1 MNEPAN
7 AYALHD
13 APGHSRASQWLAS
26 AIAIVAAHLA
36 LIAAA
41 LAWYQQ
47 APPPGVEMPTIL
59 VDLSPAPAAP
69 AVQPQDLAPGPT
81 MQQAPEPAER
91 EKLTD
96 EPERR
101 QAEVQPQLQ
110 PQVQPE
116 PQPVPVAPAPE
127 VALPPPAKPVEHAK
141 PAEPTKSVS
150 KPKPEP
156 KRVARDEP
164 KRKRAEAKPDSRE
177 PPAPRTTA
185 APRAERQAS
194 LQSAAQAGRAA
205 AAAALPSYRDRLA
218 AHLARYKQYP
228 SASKSAGEQGTALL
242 SFTVGRSGQVLA
254 SRLARSSGHPAL
266 DAETLAMIRRA
277 QPLPSFPPEM
287 TQASLSFT
295 VPVNFSLR

>member
-13 APGHSRASQWLAS
+13 EPGRGRAQQWLAS
-26 AIAIVAAHLA
+26 AIAIVAAHLV

-47 APPPGVEMPTIL
+47 APPPGVDMPVIT
-59 VDLSPAPAAP
+59 VDLSPASAAP
-69 AVQPQDLAPGPT
+69 ALQQQDLAPGPT

-91 EKLTD
+91 SEPNKPTD
-96 EPERR
+96 EPVQR
-101 QAEVQPQLQ
+101 QAEPQTA
-110 PQVQPE
+110 
-116 PQPVPVAPAPE
+116 PVPVAPSPE
-127 VALPPPAKPVEHAK
+127 VALPQPARPVEIAK
-141 PAEPTKSVS
+141 PAEAAKPSA

-156 KRVARDEP
+156 KRAARDEA
-164 KRKRAEAKPDSRE
+164 RRQRAEAKPESRE

-185 APRAERQAS
+185 APRAERQAA

-205 AAAALPSYRDRLA
+205 AAAALPSYRERLV

-228 SASKSAGEQGTALL
+228 SASKAAGDQGTALL

-254 SRLARSSGHPAL
+254 SRLARSSGHSAL
-266 DAETLAMIRRA
+266 DAETMAMIHRA
-277 QPLPSFPPEM
+277 QPLPSFPPEL
-287 TQASLSFT
+287 TQASMSFT
-295 VPVNFSLR
+295 VPINFSLR

>member
-1 MNEPAN
+1 MTEPAN

-13 APGHSRASQWLAS
+13 EPGRGRASQWLAS
-26 AIAIVAAHLA
+26 AIAIVAAHLL

-47 APPPGVEMPTIL
+47 APPPGVEMPAIM

-69 AVQPQDLAPGPT
+69 SLQPQDLAPGPT
-81 MQQAPEPAER
+81 MQQAQPAPEVS
-91 EKLTD
+91 
-96 EPERR
+96 EPDRPTHDTE
-101 QAEVQPQLQ
+101 PTQ
-110 PQVQPE
+110 PQVAQQALQQAE
-116 PQPVPVAPAPE
+116 PVPVAPSPE
-127 VALPPPAKPVEHAK
+127 VALPPPAKQAEAAKQPEAK
-141 PAEPTKSVS
+141 PVA

-156 KRVARDEP
+156 KRTSRDEP
-164 KRKRAEAKPDSRE
+164 KRKRAEPKPESRD
-177 PPAPRTTA
+177 PPAPRSTA
-185 APRAERQAS
+185 APRAERQAAP
-194 LQSAAQAGRAA
+194 QSSPQAGRAA

-228 SASKSAGEQGTALL
+228 SASKAAGEQGTAML
-242 SFTVGRSGQVLA
+242 SFTVGRSGQVLG

-266 DAETLAMIRRA
+266 DAETMAMIHRA

-287 TQASLSFT
+287 TQTSLSFT